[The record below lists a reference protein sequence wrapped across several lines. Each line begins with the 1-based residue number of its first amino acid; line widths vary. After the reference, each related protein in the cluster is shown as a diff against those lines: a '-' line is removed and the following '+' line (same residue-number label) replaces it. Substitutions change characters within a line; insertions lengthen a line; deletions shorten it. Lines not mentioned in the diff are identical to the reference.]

1 MQAVN
6 APSAPTAQQHASKV
20 KTLARLKTFAAW
32 SGYLFAALV
41 AVGLPLFMVQ
51 MNVPFIRLMDEIYH
65 PIVLLQLFVFSASLV
80 LTMVVASK
88 LWQQR
93 KGTLQATL
101 PVVLGALVAFHYLA
115 LMRQH
120 AARSWDYRCYEE
132 AAQAIV
138 NGLNPYGSCYIY
150 FPTPAQA
157 LAAMAQS
164 GGWLIATLGIRA
176 LESSSGVWDLLFYF
190 YEATQLLLVI
200 LAFTLCYR
208 LAKLVGLSWR
218 NAALLVTALFLINNP
233 LLATLKHNQVNL
245 WVLDLLLL
253 ALLGVQHY
261 PILSGIAV
269 ALGAHIKLYPLA
281 LLLPW
286 TLQRQWRA
294 LTAVT
299 VGMTTIFL
307 LQTSGGRDLTLWQQ
321 FLAFAGSFPQGT
333 FFRDNSLHSFVYNSL
348 GMVKWLLHAG
358 GIVPGTA
365 GDFAVNEFYVR
376 LLVLGG
382 MALLGLI
389 YLWRFVKRERLA
401 ATLAHSNGQFDH
413 ALLGHTMDAI
423 ALALIASPVVWEH
436 HYLLAM
442 PLVIWAVARARSE
455 RELWL
460 IGVSTFLIFVLPT
473 FDLYPL
479 SYHRLAGL
487 LLLMAV
493 MRPTGATISK
503 GEWSL
508 PWHWFGSLAG
518 SEAES
523 SLEIATVSQPANVE
537 QLWEQR
543 T

>member
-1 MQAVN
+1 MTV
-6 APSAPTAQQHASKV
+6 PM
-20 KTLARLKTFAAW
+20 KTFLGWGA
-32 SGYLFAALV
+32 YLLAALI
-41 AVGLPLFMVQ
+41 AMGLPLLMVQ
-51 MNVPFIRLMDEIYH
+51 LDLPFIRLMDEVYH
-65 PIVLLQLFVFSASLV
+65 PIVLLQLFVFSASLM
-80 LTMVVASK
+80 LTVVVAGK

-93 KGTLQATL
+93 KGTLQETL
-101 PVVLGALVAFHYLA
+101 PFVLGALVAFHYLA

-150 FPTPAQA
+150 FPTPAQV
-157 LAAMAQS
+157 LAAVEEF

-176 LESSSGVWDLLFYF
+176 LESSSGAWDLLFYF

-200 LAFTLCYR
+200 LAFSLCYR

-253 ALLGVQHY
+253 ALLGVQRY
-261 PILSGIAV
+261 PLLSGLAV

-286 TLQRQWRA
+286 TLKRQWRA
-294 LTAVT
+294 LTSVA
-299 VGMTTIFL
+299 VGMAAIFL

-321 FLAFAGSFPQGT
+321 FMAFAGSFPKGT
-333 FFRDNSLHSFVYNSL
+333 FFRDNSLHSFVYNTL
-348 GMVKWLLHAG
+348 GMAKWLLHVSG
-358 GIVPGTA
+358 FVPGAA
-365 GDFAVNEFYVR
+365 GDFGTNELYVSR
-376 LLVLGG
+376 LVLGG

-389 YLWRFVKRERLA
+389 YLWRFIKRERFEGTVESA
-401 ATLAHSNGQFDH
+401 NGQLDH

-442 PLVIWAVARARSE
+442 PLVIWAVARAQSE
-455 RELWL
+455 RTLWL
-460 IGVSTFLIFVLPT
+460 IGASTFLIFGVPT
-473 FDLYPL
+473 FDVYPF

-493 MRPTGATISK
+493 MRPTLATATAV
-503 GEWSL
+503 
-508 PWHWFGSLAG
+508 PWPSPRQWFGRVAGIG

-523 SLEIATVSQPANVE
+523 GLEVATSHQATTANHGWN
-537 QLWEQR
+537 QGSIG
-543 T
+543 